1 MDDSN
6 SDLLSEKYWRTLGAC
21 VYQMVSDGL
30 QKTHEF
36 KSLIEFYGRERLL
49 EEYNKE
55 KKRHEENTRQAI
67 QEVLDRDLKT

>member
-55 KKRHEENTRQAI
+55 KKGMKKILVKQFKKYSI
-67 QEVLDRDLKT
+67 GI